1 MSEVRAAKALGQHFL
16 LDDGVIARMV
26 AAIDPRV
33 GERLL
38 EIGPGLGALT
48 LPVLER
54 CKALTAI
61 EFDPRVLDILAR
73 KAKPVGE
80 LHVIHGDV
88 LAQDLPALAGGEKL
102 RVIGNLPYNLS
113 SPILFH
119 CLAVRAYIEDMHFML
134 QKEVVDRIVAEPG
147 SKAYGRLSVMVQQVC
162 EVEDLF
168 EIPPDAFDP
177 PPKVDSAVV
186 RLVPLAA
193 ERWPCDAQAFDV
205 VVRAAF
211 GQRRKMV
218 RKSLAQWFDQEDFVA
233 LDIDPTA
240 RPEMLAGSDFAA
252 LAQWMQRKK

>member
-16 LDDGVIARMV
+16 RDDGVITRMLH
-26 AAIDPRV
+26 AIDPRE

-73 KAKPVGE
+73 KAKAIGD
-80 LHVIHGDV
+80 LHLIHGDV
-88 LAQDLPALAGGEKL
+88 LQADLAALAAGEKL

-119 CLAVRAYIEDMHFML
+119 CLDARAHLADMHFML

-147 SKAYGRLSVMVQQVC
+147 GKAYGRLSVMVQQVC

-193 ERWPCDAQAFDV
+193 PRWPCDAQAFDA

-218 RKSLAQWFDQEDFVA
+218 RKSLAQWFTVADFDV
-233 LDIDPTA
+233 LGIDATA
-240 RPEMLAGSDFAA
+240 RPETLAGSDFAA
-252 LAQWMQRKK
+252 LAQWMQRKT